1 MRIHT
6 VKSLFTELRKDISLL
21 TESFSNVYQNMAS
34 NNENVSENHSF
45 SSIIR
50 PADAYTNVCVI
61 KKFDKTRPSYVLIEN
76 KLQELE

>member
-1 MRIHT
+1 
-6 VKSLFTELRKDISLL
+6 
-21 TESFSNVYQNMAS
+21 MAS